1 MPDQRE
7 FLTLEEL
14 RESSRRLV
22 AEFPGVARLET
33 VGASAEGRPIE
44 LLTIGQGRTPALFL
58 GVPHPNEPIGT
69 LTLEF
74 LCRLLCEDAE
84 LRARL
89 DATVYAIK
97 VADPD
102 GLVLNE
108 GWFKGAFSPL
118 RYALD
123 YYRPPHREQVEWSFP
138 IEYRTLRFT
147 TPSPET
153 ACCPDRS
160 REFPAAALRFGS
172 QSSPRW

>member
-1 MPDQRE
+1 TGD
-7 FLTLEEL
+7 
-14 RESSRRLV
+14 S
-22 AEFPGVARLET
+22 PGA
-33 VGASAEGRPIE
+33 
-44 LLTIGQGRTPALFL
+44 LLTSLPARTPAPVL
-58 GVPHPNEPIGT
+58 GVPHQNTPIGT

-84 LRARL
+84 LRALL

-97 VADPD
+97 VAEPD

-108 GWFKGAFSPL
+108 GWFKGALSPL

-138 IEYRTLRFT
+138 VEYRTLRFT

-153 ACCPDRS
+153 ASVMRVMERVRPRFFYSLHNGGFCGVSFFVPTQR
-160 REFPAAALRFGS
+160 PA
-172 QSSPRW
+172 